1 MKRYI
6 TFILCLLLILI
17 ITSCTPPI
25 PSGPEYWV
33 KLYNACDGT
42 CGCSGWTLDF
52 YIDNVFIATIKAGKN
67 YSTAVTAGW
76 HIFKVRH
83 NQEVITESVTNA
95 EITGDGWIYIFGCED
110 GTGWPKDIG
119 YKSTGD
125 NVISSY
131 FGYVR

>member
-1 MKRYI
+1 MKRYM

-17 ITSCTPPI
+17 ITSCTPPT
-25 PSGPEYWV
+25 PSEPVYWG

-52 YIDNVFIATIKAGKN
+52 YIDNVFIATIKPGKN

-83 NQEVITESVTNA
+83 NQEVITESVLSINVTEA
-95 EITGDGWIYIFGCED
+95 WLYVFGCED

-131 FGYVR
+131 FGYIR